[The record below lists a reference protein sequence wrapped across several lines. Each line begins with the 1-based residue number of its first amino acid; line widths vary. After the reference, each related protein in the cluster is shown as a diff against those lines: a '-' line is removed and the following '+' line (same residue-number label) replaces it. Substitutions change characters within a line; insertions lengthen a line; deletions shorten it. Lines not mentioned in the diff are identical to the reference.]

1 MELINEKNFKEKTS
15 KGLVVVDFFAN
26 WCGPCRMLSPILEEV
41 QEELGDKVKI
51 YKVNVDEE
59 ENLSRQF
66 GIMSIPCVIFFKNGE
81 VADKQ
86 IGLVSKDI
94 LISKIENVA
103 K

>member
-1 MELINEKNFKEKTS
+1 MELINEKNFKEKTN
-15 KGLVVVDFFAN
+15 KGVVVVDFFAN

>member
-1 MELINEKNFKEKTS
+1 MELINEKNFKENTS

-66 GIMSIPCVIFFKNGE
+66 GIMSIPCLFFFKNGE

-86 IGLVSKDI
+86 IGLVSKDV

>member
-15 KGLVVVDFFAN
+15 KGVVVVDFFAN